1 MNSSTRLV
9 TMLEVAIMTAVAAV
23 LDKLTL
29 FEMPNGGSIT
39 LVMIPI
45 AAVSF
50 RRGVKAGLS
59 CGLLSG
65 LLLLITG
72 GYVVHPV
79 QAALDYPIAFAALG
93 LAGLFRIRE
102 HYARKWKA
110 SLAGFGLLF
119 AGAFRLLS
127 HFISGVVFFKQYAP
141 AGQSVYLYSLL
152 YNVTYLLPEVIIS
165 FVAVLLILY
174 SAPQLITRQS

>member
-1 MNSSTRLV
+1 MNRSARLV
-9 TMLEVAIMTAVAAV
+9 TMIEVAIMTAIAAV
-23 LDKLTL
+23 MDKLAL
-29 FEMPNGGSIT
+29 FQMPNGGAIT

-50 RRGVKAGLS
+50 RRGVKAGLA
-59 CGLLSG
+59 CGLLTG

-93 LAGLFRIRE
+93 LAGVFRIRE
-102 HYARKWKA
+102 HYARKWKIT
-110 SLAGFGLLF
+110 LAGIGLLL
-119 AGAFRLLS
+119 AGAFRLLA

-152 YNVTYLLPEVIIS
+152 YNVTYVLPEVIIS
-165 FVAVLLILY
+165 FVAMLLILY
-174 SAPQLITRQS
+174 SAPQLVTRQS